1 MAEKSYDFSGYATRY
16 GLRCSDGVTIRHGA
30 FNDHNGKRVPL
41 VWQHQHN
48 SPSNV
53 IGHVDLESRDDG
65 LYAYG
70 AFNSSIDGKKA
81 KLLVEHGD
89 VDSLSIYANH
99 LTKSG
104 SDVMHGLIREVSL
117 VLAGANP
124 GAYIDFPVI
133 AHGDEL
139 CELDDEATIFSGEG
153 IQLYNEDLTHA
164 DDENTGGERTV
175 QDVLNGMTDEQ
186 KKVVMFLLQ
195 QVENQSSGANVKH
208 SDDEKDTGNSD
219 KTVQDV
225 LEEMTDEQKKVVM
238 FLLEQAKNGGK
249 VAAGQSTNSVQHA
262 DSDNES
268 EILDSMNDEQLDYIQ
283 GLINF
288 YENKEDTNV
297 KHNVFEQQGEV
308 LQHNALTADDVKT
321 IFDNAK
327 RGGSLKEAVEDYIQH
342 TDPVP
347 GVDYGISNIDYLFPD
362 AKTVTQTP
370 GFIKRE
376 MAWVST
382 VMQGT
387 KHLPF
392 SRIKSV
398 FANITADEARAKGYI
413 KGKKKL
419 EEVFLLLKRQTT
431 PQTIYKK
438 QKLDKDD
445 IIDITDFNVVTWLRA
460 EMRMMLDEEIAR
472 AILIGDGRNAL
483 QEDKINPERIR
494 PIYTDDDLYTIKA
507 QYAINDTDTADQ
519 RAKKFIRKV
528 IKARKDYKGSGNP
541 VLFTTEDML
550 TDLLLLEDGVGRI
563 IYDSVDKLAT
573 MLRVS
578 KIVTVP
584 VMENLSRS
592 VTTGSGGSAVTTT
605 YYLDGILVNL
615 NDYAVGA
622 DKGGAVSMFDDFDID
637 YNQEKYLIETRCSGA
652 LTVPYSAITVEH
664 SITATNVVED
674 AGQTTS

>member
-1 MAEKSYDFSGYATRY
+1 MAEQSYDFGGYATKY
-16 GLRCSDGVTIRHGA
+16 GYQCNDGITISSDA
-30 FNDHNGKRVPL
+30 FKDHHGKRVPL

-48 SPSNV
+48 SPENV
-53 IGHVDLESRDDG
+53 IGHADLEARRDG
-65 LYAYG
+65 LYAHCSLNTSKLG
-70 AFNSSIDGKKA
+70 QQA
-81 KLLVEHGD
+81 KLLVQHGD
-89 VDSLSIYANH
+89 IDSLSIFANH
-99 LTKSG
+99 LTRAG
-104 SDVMHGLIREVSL
+104 SNVMHGLIREVSL
-117 VLAGANP
+117 VIAGANP
-124 GAYIDFPVI
+124 GAKIQYATI
-133 AHGDEL
+133 AHGDEM
-139 CELDDEATIFSGEG
+139 CQLDDEATIYSGEG
-153 IQLYNEDLTHA
+153 IDLINEEIAHA
-164 DDENTGGERTV
+164 DSERTV
-175 QDVLNGMTDEQ
+175 EDVLNDMTDEQ
-186 KKVVMFLLQ
+186 KKVVAFLL
-195 QVENQSSGANVKH
+195 ETLTKGDSGTKSVSH
-208 SDDEKDTGNSD
+208 SASE

-225 LEEMTDEQKKVVM
+225 LSEMTEEQQKVVA
-238 FLLEQAKNGGK
+238 FLLSQAANNKG
-249 VAAGQSTNSVQHA
+249 SVKHGDFDVDEVLA
-262 DSDNES
+262 
-268 EILDSMNDEQLDYIQ
+268 SMTDDQLALVEM
-283 GLINF
+283 LID
-288 YENKEDTNV
+288 NKEENEV
-297 KHNVFEQQGEV
+297 KHNVFDQYEGDT
-308 LQHNALTADDVKT
+308 LKHDALTADDVKT

-327 RGGSLKEAVEDYIQH
+327 RVGSLKEAVEDYIQH
-342 TDPVP
+342 TDPVA
-347 GVDYGISNIDYLFPD
+347 GVDYGIADIDYLFPD

-398 FANITADEARAKGYI
+398 FANITADEARAKGYT

-472 AILIGDGRNAL
+472 AILVGDGRNAL

-507 QYAINDTDTADQ
+507 QYAVNNTDTADQ

-584 VMENLSRS
+584 IMENLSRS
-592 VTTGSGGSAVTTT
+592 VTTGSGASAVTTT

-664 SITATNVVED
+664 SIVEVSGATT
-674 AGQTTS
+674 G

>member
-1 MAEKSYDFSGYATRY
+1 MAEQSYDFGGYATKY
-16 GLRCSDGVTIRHGA
+16 GYQCSDGVTISSDA
-30 FNDHNGKRVPL
+30 FKDHHGKRVPL

-48 SPSNV
+48 SPENV
-53 IGHVDLESRDDG
+53 IGHADLEARRDG
-65 LYAYG
+65 LYAHCSLNTSKLG
-70 AFNSSIDGKKA
+70 QQA
-81 KLLVEHGD
+81 KLLVQHGD
-89 VDSLSIYANH
+89 IDSLSIFANH
-99 LTKSG
+99 LTKAG
-104 SDVMHGLIREVSL
+104 SNVMHGLIREVSL
-117 VLAGANP
+117 VIAGANP
-124 GAYIDFPVI
+124 GAKIQYATI
-133 AHGDEL
+133 AHGDEM
-139 CELDDEATIFSGEG
+139 CQLDDEATIYSGEG
-153 IQLYNEDLTHA
+153 IDLINEEIAHA
-164 DDENTGGERTV
+164 DSERTV
-175 QDVLNGMTDEQ
+175 EDVLNDMTDEQ
-186 KKVVMFLLQ
+186 KKVVAFLLETLTKGGNGTNS
-195 QVENQSSGANVKH
+195 VSH
-208 SDDEKDTGNSD
+208 SASE

-225 LEEMTDEQKKVVM
+225 LSEMTEEQQKVVA
-238 FLLEQAKNGGK
+238 FLLSQAANNKG
-249 VAAGQSTNSVQHA
+249 SVKHGDFDVDEVLA
-262 DSDNES
+262 
-268 EILDSMNDEQLDYIQ
+268 SMTDDQLALVEM
-283 GLINF
+283 LID
-288 YENKEDTNV
+288 NKEENEV
-297 KHNVFEQQGEV
+297 KHNVFDQYEGDT
-308 LQHNALTADDVKT
+308 LKHDALTADDVKT

-327 RGGSLKEAVEDYIQH
+327 RVGSLKEAVEDYIQH
-342 TDPVP
+342 TDPVA
-347 GVDYGISNIDYLFPD
+347 GVDYGIADIDYLFPD

-398 FANITADEARAKGYI
+398 FANITADEARAKGYT

-472 AILIGDGRNAL
+472 AILVGDGRNAL
-483 QEDKINPERIR
+483 AEDKINPERIR

-507 QYAINDTDTADQ
+507 QYAVNDTDTADQ

-584 VMENLSRS
+584 IMENLSRS

-664 SITATNVVED
+664 SIVEVSGATT
-674 AGQTTS
+674 G

>member
-30 FNDHNGKRVPL
+30 FKDHDGKRVPI

-53 IGHVDLESRDDG
+53 LGHADLEDREDG

-70 AFNSSIDGKKA
+70 VFNDSTEGKRA

-89 VDSLSIYANH
+89 IDSLSIYANH

-104 SDVMHGLIREVSL
+104 TDVMHGSIREVSL
-117 VLAGANP
+117 VIAGANP
-124 GAYIDFPVI
+124 GALIDFPVV
-133 AHGDEL
+133 AHGDEY
-139 CELDDEATIFSGEG
+139 CELDDEATIYSGEG
-153 IQLYNEDLTHA
+153 ITLYNELEHA
-164 DDENTGGERTV
+164 DSDKTVQDVLDSMTDEQRKIVAFLLENVSKGESGAAVSHADTDKDGERTV
-175 QDVLNGMTDEQ
+175 QDVL
-186 KKVVMFLLQ
+186 
-195 QVENQSSGANVKH
+195 S
-208 SDDEKDTGNSD
+208 
-219 KTVQDV
+219 
-225 LEEMTDEQKKVVM
+225 EMTDEQKKVVL
-238 FLLEQAKNGGK
+238 FLLQQVKTGDVK
-249 VAAGQSTNSVQHA
+249 H
-262 DSDNES
+262 SDEGTS
-268 EILDSMNDEQLDYIQ
+268 DDDILASMTDEQLDYVQ
-283 GLINF
+283 GLIDF

-297 KHNVFEQQGEV
+297 KHNVFETQGEV
-308 LQHNALTADDVKT
+308 LQHDALTADDMKT
-321 IFDNAK
+321 IFSNAQ
-327 RGGSLKEAVEDYIQH
+327 RGGSLKEAVMDYIQH
-342 TDPVP
+342 TDPVA
-347 GVDYGISNIDYLFPD
+347 GVDYGIANIDYLFPD
-362 AKTVTQTP
+362 AKNVTQTP

-392 SRIKSV
+392 SRIKST

-419 EEVFLLLKRQTT
+419 EEVFLLLKRQTG

-445 IIDITDFNVVTWLRA
+445 IHDIVDFNIVTWLRA

-472 AILIGDGRNAL
+472 AILVGDGRNAL
-483 QEDKINPERIR
+483 SDDKINPEKIR

-507 QYAINDTDTADQ
+507 QYDVLTTETSDQ
-519 RAKKFIRKV
+519 KAKKFIRNI
-528 IKARKDYKGSGNP
+528 IKSRKNYKGAGSP
-541 VLFTTEDML
+541 VLFTTEDTL

-584 VMENLSRS
+584 VMENLSR
-592 VTTGSGGSAVTTT
+592 VVNVGTAANPVNKTF
-605 YYLDGILVNL
+605 YLDGIIVNL
-615 NDYAVGA
+615 QDYAVGA

-652 LTVPYSAITVEH
+652 LVTPYSAITVEH
-664 SITATNVVED
+664 SLSEPSNASSSSGNGSGSSSSSSGE
-674 AGQTTS
+674 G

>member
-1 MAEKSYDFSGYATRY
+1 MAEQSYDFGGYATKY
-16 GLRCSDGVTIRHGA
+16 GCSDGVTISSDA
-30 FNDHNGKRVPL
+30 FKDHHGKRVPL

-48 SPSNV
+48 SPENV
-53 IGHVDLESRDDG
+53 IGHADLEARRDG
-65 LYAYG
+65 LYAHCSLNTSKLG
-70 AFNSSIDGKKA
+70 QQA
-81 KLLVEHGD
+81 KLLVQHGD
-89 VDSLSIYANH
+89 IDSLSIFANH
-99 LTKSG
+99 LTKAG
-104 SDVMHGLIREVSL
+104 SNVMHGLIREVSL
-117 VLAGANP
+117 VIAGANP
-124 GAYIDFPVI
+124 GAKIQYATIT
-133 AHGDEL
+133 HGDEM
-139 CELDDEATIFSGEG
+139 CQLDDEATIYSGEG
-153 IQLYNEDLTHA
+153 IDLINEEIAHA
-164 DDENTGGERTV
+164 DSERTV
-175 QDVLNGMTDEQ
+175 EDVLNGMTDEQ
-186 KKVVMFLLQ
+186 KKVVAFLLDTLTKGG
-195 QVENQSSGANVKH
+195 SGTNSVSH
-208 SDDEKDTGNSD
+208 SASE

-225 LEEMTDEQKKVVM
+225 LNEMTEEQKKVVA
-238 FLLEQAKNGGK
+238 FLLSQAANNKG
-249 VAAGQSTNSVQHA
+249 SVKHGDFDVDEVLA
-262 DSDNES
+262 
-268 EILDSMNDEQLDYIQ
+268 SMTDDQLALVEM
-283 GLINF
+283 LID
-288 YENKEDTNV
+288 NKEENEV
-297 KHNVFEQQGEV
+297 KHNVFDQYEGDT
-308 LQHNALTADDVKT
+308 LKHDALTADDVKT

-327 RGGSLKEAVEDYIQH
+327 RVGSLKEAVEDYIQH
-342 TDPVP
+342 SDPVA
-347 GVDYGISNIDYLFPD
+347 GVDYGIADIDYLFPD

-398 FANITADEARAKGYI
+398 FANITADEARAKGYT

-472 AILIGDGRNAL
+472 AILVGDGRNAL
-483 QEDKINPERIR
+483 AEDKINPERIR

-507 QYAINDTDTADQ
+507 QYAVNNTDTADQ

-584 VMENLSRS
+584 IMENLSRS

-664 SITATNVVED
+664 SIVEVSGATT
-674 AGQTTS
+674 G

>member
-1 MAEKSYDFSGYATRY
+1 MAEQSYDFGGYATKY
-16 GLRCSDGVTIRHGA
+16 GYQCSDGVTISSDA
-30 FNDHNGKRVPL
+30 FKDHHGKRVPL

-48 SPSNV
+48 SPENV
-53 IGHVDLESRDDG
+53 IGHADLEARRDG
-65 LYAYG
+65 LYAHCSLNTSKLG
-70 AFNSSIDGKKA
+70 QQA
-81 KLLVEHGD
+81 KLLVQHGD
-89 VDSLSIYANH
+89 IDSLSIFANH
-99 LTKSG
+99 LTKAG
-104 SDVMHGLIREVSL
+104 SNVMHGLIREVSL
-117 VLAGANP
+117 VIAGANP
-124 GAYIDFPVI
+124 GAKIQYATI
-133 AHGDEL
+133 AHGDEM
-139 CELDDEATIFSGEG
+139 CQLDDEATIYSGEG
-153 IQLYNEDLTHA
+153 IDLINEEIAHA
-164 DDENTGGERTV
+164 DSERTV
-175 QDVLNGMTDEQ
+175 EDVLNGMTDEQ
-186 KKVVMFLLQ
+186 KKVVAFLLDTLAKGG
-195 QVENQSSGANVKH
+195 SGTNSVSH
-208 SDDEKDTGNSD
+208 SASE

-225 LEEMTDEQKKVVM
+225 LNEMTEEQQKVVA
-238 FLLEQAKNGGK
+238 FLLSQAANNKW
-249 VAAGQSTNSVQHA
+249 SVKHGDFDVDEVLA
-262 DSDNES
+262 
-268 EILDSMNDEQLDYIQ
+268 SMTDDQLALVEM
-283 GLINF
+283 LID
-288 YENKEDTNV
+288 NKEENEV
-297 KHNVFEQQGEV
+297 KHNVFDQYEGDT
-308 LQHNALTADDVKT
+308 LKHDALTADDVKT

-327 RGGSLKEAVEDYIQH
+327 RVGSLKEAVEDYIQH
-342 TDPVP
+342 SDPVA
-347 GVDYGISNIDYLFPD
+347 GVDYGIADIDYLFPD

-398 FANITADEARAKGYI
+398 FANITADEARAKGYT

-472 AILIGDGRNAL
+472 AILVGDGRNAL
-483 QEDKINPERIR
+483 AEDKINPERIR

-507 QYAINDTDTADQ
+507 QYAVNNTDTADQ

-584 VMENLSRS
+584 IMENLSRS

-664 SITATNVVED
+664 SIVEVS
-674 AGQTTS
+674 GSTTG

>member
-1 MAEKSYDFSGYATRY
+1 MAEQSYDFGGYATKY
-16 GLRCSDGVTIRHGA
+16 GYQCSDGVTISSDA
-30 FNDHNGKRVPL
+30 FKDHHGKRVPL

-48 SPSNV
+48 SPENV
-53 IGHVDLESRDDG
+53 IGHADLEARRDG
-65 LYAYG
+65 LYAHCSLNTSKLG
-70 AFNSSIDGKKA
+70 QQA
-81 KLLVEHGD
+81 KLLVQHGD
-89 VDSLSIYANH
+89 IDSLSIYANH
-99 LTKSG
+99 LTKAG
-104 SDVMHGLIREVSL
+104 SNVMHGLIREVSL
-117 VLAGANP
+117 VIAGANP
-124 GAYIDFPVI
+124 GAKIQYATI
-133 AHGDEL
+133 AHGDEM
-139 CELDDEATIFSGEG
+139 CQLDDEATIYSGEG
-153 IQLYNEDLTHA
+153 IDLINEEIAHA
-164 DDENTGGERTV
+164 DSERTV
-175 QDVLNGMTDEQ
+175 EDVLNDMTDEQ
-186 KKVVMFLLQ
+186 KKVVAFLL
-195 QVENQSSGANVKH
+195 ETLTKGGSGTKSVSH
-208 SDDEKDTGNSD
+208 SASE

-225 LEEMTDEQKKVVM
+225 LSEMTEEQQKVVA
-238 FLLEQAKNGGK
+238 FLLSQAANNKG
-249 VAAGQSTNSVQHA
+249 SVKHGDFDVDDVLA
-262 DSDNES
+262 
-268 EILDSMNDEQLDYIQ
+268 SMTDDQLALVEM
-283 GLINF
+283 LID
-288 YENKEDTNV
+288 NKEENEV
-297 KHNVFEQQGEV
+297 KHNVFDQYEGDT
-308 LQHNALTADDVKT
+308 LKHDALTADDVKT

-327 RGGSLKEAVEDYIQH
+327 RVGSLKEAVEDYIQH
-342 TDPVP
+342 TDPVA
-347 GVDYGISNIDYLFPD
+347 GVDYGIADIDYLFPD

-398 FANITADEARAKGYI
+398 FANITADEARAKGYT

-472 AILIGDGRNAL
+472 AILVGDGRNAL

-507 QYAINDTDTADQ
+507 QYAVNNTDTADQ
-519 RAKKFIRKV
+519 RAKKFIRKI

-541 VLFTTEDML
+541 VLFTTEDVL

-584 VMENLSRS
+584 IMENLSRS
-592 VTTGSGGSAVTTT
+592 VTTGSGASAVTTT

-664 SITATNVVED
+664 SIVEVS
-674 AGQTTS
+674 GSTTG